1 MSVSALSS
9 QQEMAAYLLEA
20 MNYQSSICDSLDYYD
35 IVLSRK
41 AMRDEDSIRMLEIV
55 RSTRTMN
62 FEYAFS
68 FLNLRNIYNSIIKA
82 KDASTLASSI
92 ASALT
97 AAEEQVAA
105 MVEKINA

>member
-1 MSVSALSS
+1 
-9 QQEMAAYLLEA
+9 
-20 MNYQSSICDSLDYYD
+20 
-35 IVLSRK
+35 
-41 AMRDEDSIRMLEIV
+41 
-55 RSTRTMN
+55 MN

-92 ASALT
+92 ASSLT